1 MTNLQE
7 TKNYNLLP
15 YKIDNNNTIEV
26 TQIEDDVWLTRK
38 QMAQLFDCTTDNI
51 SLHLKNIFKSNEL
64 NKNSVTEEIS
74 TTAKDGKQYNMSY
87 YNLDAIISVGYRVN
101 SKRGVLFRQW
111 ATKIIKDRLL
121 QDKDTSLEEHRF
133 YVKLAQMNRY
143 ITDLQEEVK
152 EFKNKQKNNIPIIKE
167 IFSILLGN
175 NSVLM
180 NDYDSLKEKLKEQEK
195 KIKKIETKFSN
206 MRRKNVTILT
216 Y

>member
-101 SKRGVLFRQW
+101 SKEGFYSDNGLQ
-111 ATKIIKDRLL
+111 KLL
-121 QDKDTSLEEHRF
+121 KTDF
-133 YVKLAQMNRY
+133 YR
-143 ITDLQEEVK
+143 IR
-152 EFKNKQKNNIPIIKE
+152 
-167 IFSILLGN
+167 ILLW
-175 NSVLM
+175 
-180 NDYDSLKEKLKEQEK
+180 
-195 KIKKIETKFSN
+195 
-206 MRRKNVTILT
+206 KNTGSM
-216 Y
+216 

>member
-180 NDYDSLKEKLKEQEK
+180 NDYNSLKEKLKEQEK